1 MEDFWGFF
9 PRSYLPA
16 TKIYNNVG
24 VTDDQINIKAT
35 VFFIDSV

>member
-16 TKIYNNVG
+16 TKIYNDTG
-24 VTDDQINIKAT
+24 LTDLNNIKAT